1 MLFTYTMSEPV
12 ENIFIQIKNVLEF
25 TIDIS
30 IQLLQTTIMYLI
42 FFSSSVYVHMAA
54 AFKQLCDKY
63 PELNEFVEKC
73 TVAINSFEKNL
84 QKIFANYRFEP
95 EYSPWISIVWMD
107 GDNDFSEDYFNFS
120 EEIYSENSM
129 RLYYD
134 IWMKECM
141 QKSMDGNDGIIIM
154 KCGDKTLCN
163 MIDKYDEKNT
173 FEPSNVKLLAIEY
186 KHPAMNEPVLIQL
199 DRSWFLCGNQ
209 LLSQLFVRRYLDYQ
223 PSPFYFDGKYT
234 ITLIDNNMNVTKIDH
249 SNYIVI
255 EKDGYRIVENKFD
268 ILAVDS
274 VEKSDDIANEK
285 SSEEYDEESLD
296 ELQEQMDEL
305 IEKIEESCEEEY
317 DENPHSD
324 EEVKEDLEYD
334 K

>member
-1 MLFTYTMSEPV
+1 MSEPV

>member
-1 MLFTYTMSEPV
+1 MSETM
-12 ENIFIQIKNVLEF
+12 ENIFNQIKNIFEF

-30 IQLLQTTIMYLI
+30 IQLLQTTFVYLI
-42 FFSSSVYVHMAA
+42 FFGSSVYVHMAA
-54 AFKQLCDKY
+54 AFKQLCEKY

-163 MIDKYDEKNT
+163 MIEKYDEKNT

-234 ITLIDNNMNVTKIDH
+234 ITIIDNNMNITKIDETQ
-249 SNYIVI
+249 YVVI
-255 EKDGYRIVENKFD
+255 EKDTYRIIENEFD
-268 ILAVDS
+268 ILSVDS
-274 VEKSDDIANEK
+274 VEKSDDLSEEK
-285 SSEEYDEESLD
+285 EEPIEPDLLLMSSEEKEALEKEIMEE
-296 ELQEQMDEL
+296 EH
-305 IEKIEESCEEEY
+305 IEEEEE
-317 DENPHSD
+317 EHI
-324 EEVKEDLEYD
+324 EEEEEEHIEEEEEEDLA